1 MQKSK
6 IFEVVYKDIYL
17 RISAEAYKCTAIYVF
32 FTSSVFEFI
41 QKNLNTQILTFSVVV
56 KEHAV
61 LLEKLRGEKGRVSTT
76 INEKIQRVIR
86 ILKSVDRV
94 PESSIIE
101 VALLLYFS
109 CIWDRLQ
116 EDKKT
121 GLKLLIGDDEVFAI
135 GEELKKD
142 LLKKD

>member
-1 MQKSK
+1 M
-6 IFEVVYKDIYL
+6 
-17 RISAEAYKCTAIYVF
+17 A
-32 FTSSVFEFI
+32 
-41 QKNLNTQILTFSVVV
+41 V
-56 KEHAV
+56 KEHAA
-61 LLEKLRGEKGRVSTT
+61 LLERLGGEKGRVSTT

-86 ILKSVDRV
+86 ILKSIDRV

-109 CIWDRLQ
+109 CIWDRLN

-121 GLKLLIGDDEVFAI
+121 GLKLLIGDDDIFRI

-142 LLKKD
+142 LLKP